1 MYTPDWHFVKRLKA
15 YDDKLSA
22 RWMFRKERWGIYRNI
37 PSPGNLYNKDVLV
50 HVVQGAEGNYLPL
63 DDRVLVI
70 LSMADHHRRGRD
82 TVIREM
88 IDKTQR
94 YQDKLDKDR
103 RNEMADVI
111 ADTIPSGGFESN
123 DIGGIN
129 VPKEDLQSVE
139 AYTEER
145 ELAIAADNEKDRI
158 V

>member
-1 MYTPDWHFVKRLKA
+1 MYIPDWHFVERLKA

-22 RWMFRKERWGIYRNI
+22 RWIPRKERWGIYRNI

-50 HVVQGAEGNYLPL
+50 HVVQGADSGFLPL
-63 DDRVLVI
+63 DSRVLVT
-70 LSMADHHRRGRD
+70 LAMGDHHRRGRD

-94 YQDKLDKDR
+94 YQDSLDKDR
-103 RNEMADVI
+103 RNDMADVI
-111 ADTIPSGGFESN
+111 ADTIPSGGF
-123 DIGGIN
+123 DIDNVGTRN
-129 VPKEDLQSVE
+129 VPKEDIQSVE

>member
-1 MYTPDWHFVKRLKA
+1 MYIPDWHFVKRLKA

-22 RWMFRKERWGIYRNI
+22 RWIPRKGRWGIYRNI

-50 HVVQGAEGNYLPL
+50 HVVQGAESNYLPL
-63 DDRVLVI
+63 DERVLVI
-70 LSMADHHRRGRD
+70 LAMGDHHRRGRD

-94 YQDKLDKDR
+94 YQETLDKDN
-103 RNEMADVI
+103 RNDMADVI
-111 ADTIPSGGFESN
+111 ADTIPSGGFESDAGARN
-123 DIGGIN
+123 I
-129 VPKEDLQSVE
+129 PKEDMQSVE
-139 AYTEER
+139 EYTEER

>member
-50 HVVQGAEGNYLPL
+50 HVVQGAEGTYLPL
-63 DDRVLVI
+63 DGRVLST
-70 LSMADHHRRGRD
+70 LAMADHHRRGRD

-94 YQDKLDKDR
+94 YQETLDKDR

-123 DIGGIN
+123 DIGSIN

-145 ELAIAADNEKDRI
+145 ELAIAADNEEDRI

>member
-123 DIGGIN
+123 DIGSIN
-129 VPKEDLQSVE
+129 MPKEDLQSVE

>member
-63 DDRVLVI
+63 DDRVLST
-70 LSMADHHRRGRD
+70 LAMADHHRRGRD

-123 DIGGIN
+123 DIGSIN

>member
-1 MYTPDWHFVKRLKA
+1 MYIPDWHFVKRLKA

-22 RWMFRKERWGIYRNI
+22 RWISRKERWGIYRNI

-50 HVVQGAEGNYLPL
+50 HVVQGAESNYLPL
-63 DDRVLVI
+63 DERVLVI
-70 LSMADHHRRGRD
+70 LAMGDHHRRGRD

-94 YQDKLDKDR
+94 YQETLDKDN
-103 RNEMADVI
+103 RNDMADVI
-111 ADTIPSGGFESN
+111 ADTIPSGGFESDAGARN
-123 DIGGIN
+123 I
-129 VPKEDLQSVE
+129 PKEDMQSVE
-139 AYTEER
+139 EYTEER

>member
-94 YQDKLDKDR
+94 YQETLDKDR

-123 DIGGIN
+123 DIGSIN

>member
-1 MYTPDWHFVKRLKA
+1 MYIPDWHFVKRLKA

-22 RWMFRKERWGIYRNI
+22 RWISRKERWGIYRNI

-50 HVVQGAEGNYLPL
+50 HVVQGAENSYLPL
-63 DDRVLVI
+63 DERVLVI
-70 LSMADHHRRGRD
+70 LVMGDHHRRGRD

-94 YQDKLDKDR
+94 YQETLDKDN
-103 RNEMADVI
+103 RNDMADVI
-111 ADTIPSGGFESN
+111 ADTIPSGGFESDAGARN
-123 DIGGIN
+123 I
-129 VPKEDLQSVE
+129 PKEDMQSVE
-139 AYTEER
+139 EYTEER

>member
-1 MYTPDWHFVKRLKA
+1 MYIPDWHFVKRLKA

-22 RWMFRKERWGIYRNI
+22 RWIPRKERWGIYRNV

-50 HVVQGAEGNYLPL
+50 HVVQGAENSYLPL
-63 DDRVLVI
+63 DERVLVI
-70 LSMADHHRRGRD
+70 LAMGDHHRRGRD

-94 YQDKLDKDR
+94 YQEILDKDN
-103 RNEMADVI
+103 RNDMADVI

-123 DIGGIN
+123 AGARNI
-129 VPKEDLQSVE
+129 PKEDMQSVE
-139 AYTEER
+139 EYTEER

>member
-123 DIGGIN
+123 DIGSIN

>member
-1 MYTPDWHFVKRLKA
+1 MYIPDWHFVKRLKA

-22 RWMFRKERWGIYRNI
+22 RWIPRKERWGIYRNI

-50 HVVQGAEGNYLPL
+50 HVVQGAENSYLPL
-63 DDRVLVI
+63 DERVLVI
-70 LSMADHHRRGRD
+70 LAMGDHHRRGRD

-94 YQDKLDKDR
+94 YQETLDKDN
-103 RNEMADVI
+103 RNDMADII
-111 ADTIPSGGFESN
+111 ADTIPSGGFDSDAGARN
-123 DIGGIN
+123 I
-129 VPKEDLQSVE
+129 PKEDMQSVE

-145 ELAIAADNEKDRI
+145 ELATAADNEKDRI

>member
-70 LSMADHHRRGRD
+70 LAMADHHRRGRD

-123 DIGGIN
+123 DIGSIN
-129 VPKEDLQSVE
+129 MPKEDLQSVE